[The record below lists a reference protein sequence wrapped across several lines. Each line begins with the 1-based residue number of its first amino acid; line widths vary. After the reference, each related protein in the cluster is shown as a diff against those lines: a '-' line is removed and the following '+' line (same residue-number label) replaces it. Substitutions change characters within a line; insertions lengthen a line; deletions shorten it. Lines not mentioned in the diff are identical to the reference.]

1 MSKHSKRFLSRFTRY
16 LRKWHRKL
24 GIAAAFFL
32 IFLSLSGI
40 ALNHTQALSLG
51 HQAITNAWLLNHY
64 GIKAPQDI
72 RFYDQG
78 RVAVTNQLVWLN
90 DIALLDAAEKVIA
103 VANKTDFIIV
113 VTQQQLYLYSQQGE
127 LIDQIGQA
135 SGVPENISALSVA
148 GEQVIVKAESGL
160 YQLSDDF
167 FDWESITPEIQPQW
181 LMAIDGSNQQISHAE
196 ILYQSQYLTV
206 ERIILD
212 AHSGRLFGD
221 IGVFFMDIVALL
233 LILLS
238 LSGLYIWLRDKQNK
252 NKNKH

>member
-1 MSKHSKRFLSRFTRY
+1 MSKHSKRLRSRFTRY

-32 IFLSLSGI
+32 IFLSVSGI
-40 ALNHTQALSLG
+40 ALNHTQSLSLG
-51 HQAITNAWLLNHY
+51 HQAITNTWLLKHY

-72 RFYDQG
+72 RFYDEG
-78 RVAVTNQLVWLN
+78 RVAVTNQVVWLN
-90 DIALLDAAEKVIA
+90 GTVLLDAGEKVIA
-103 VANKTDFIIV
+103 VANKTDFILV
-113 VTQQQLYLYSQQGE
+113 ATQQQLYLYSQQGE
-127 LIDQIGQA
+127 LIDQLGQA
-135 SGVPENISALSVA
+135 SGVPENITALSIA

-160 YQLSDDF
+160 HQVSDDF
-167 FDWESITPEIQPQW
+167 FDWVSITPLIQPQW
-181 LMAIDGSNQQISHAE
+181 LTATEGSIQQTAHAE
-196 ILYQSQYLTV
+196 ILYQSQYLTL

-238 LSGLYIWLRDKQNK
+238 LSGLYIWLRQNNK
-252 NKNKH
+252 KKNKH